1 MCGKVVSLCTH
12 HVSFKKSNVICTC
25 KFKCPLFCVIL
36 SKFACLH
43 SLPTV
48 HVRRASVGGRTM
60 CPHNPL
66 LPPKPPTPPPSPN
79 QPPVNC
85 DQLTKTTNRLPE
97 PLLHKKVHSEPELV
111 GGLSAREGF
120 PWCTRFCHGAGALLV
135 LVHGAPPSCIP
146 SQPGISNSLTIMPTL
161 QNFPPI
167 WAAPWIGLPR
177 SRPPTGFKW
186 RISISGNTK
195 GCFTCQ
201 IGRLCADKT
210 HLVTFH
216 TFCEVNCLLRCL
228 HFKRGPLMDHS
239 KD

>member
-1 MCGKVVSLCTH
+1 MCDVPQLEVAQS
-12 HVSFKKSNVICTC
+12 
-25 KFKCPLFCVIL
+25 
-36 SKFACLH
+36 A
-43 SLPTV
+43 
-48 HVRRASVGGRTM
+48 
-60 CPHNPL
+60 
-66 LPPKPPTPPPSPN
+66 TPQP

-167 WAAPWIGLPR
+167 WAALWIGLPR

-210 HLVTFH
+210 HLMTFH
-216 TFCEVNCLLRCL
+216 TFCEGNCLLRCL